1 MQILYNI
8 ISSVLIF
15 AIKLLVYIFKKF
27 KTSNL
32 LLCLVESKIGKN
44 IADEQKTASLGF
56 GPKRLIHFKEKK
68 KHHQS
73 TPRNGKPIWQRSVIY
88 YIYLLL
94 KVS

>member
-8 ISSVLIF
+8 IWSVLIF

-44 IADEQKTASLGF
+44 IADEQRKQHHLDLV
-56 GPKRLIHFKEKK
+56 PKDWSTLKRKK
-68 KHHQS
+68 S
-73 TPRNGKPIWQRSVIY
+73 TTKAPQETVNQYGNEALFTTY
-88 YIYLLL
+88 TYF
-94 KVS
+94 